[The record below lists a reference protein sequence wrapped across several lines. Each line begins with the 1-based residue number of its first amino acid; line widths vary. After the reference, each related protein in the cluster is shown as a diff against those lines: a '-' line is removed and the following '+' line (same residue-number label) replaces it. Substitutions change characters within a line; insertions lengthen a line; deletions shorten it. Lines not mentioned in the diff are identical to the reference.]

1 VNKRYLEALD
11 EEKVLS
17 TKIIELKNLEK
28 QVNEETG
35 EEYGSYLY
43 STKINL
49 LELKLNK
56 VKKEIKDWES
66 F

>member
-1 VNKRYLEALD
+1 MNKRYLEALE

-17 TKIIELKNLEK
+17 TKIMELKSLKK

-43 STKINL
+43 SNKINL

-56 VKKEIKDWES
+56 VKREIKDWES

>member
-1 VNKRYLEALD
+1 MEKRYLEAL
-11 EEKVLS
+11 EEKKVLS
-17 TKIIELKNLEK
+17 TKIMELKKL
-28 QVNEETG
+28 EETG

-43 STKINL
+43 SNKINL

-56 VKKEIKDWES
+56 VKREIKDWES

>member
-1 VNKRYLEALD
+1 MNKRYLEALE

-35 EEYGSYLY
+35 EKYGSYLY

-56 VKKEIKDWES
+56 VKKEIEDWES

>member
-1 VNKRYLEALD
+1 MEKRYLEALE

-17 TKIIELKNLEK
+17 TKIAELKKLEEK
-28 QVNEETG
+28 VNEETG

-56 VKKEIKDWES
+56 VKKEIKYWDS

>member
-1 VNKRYLEALD
+1 MNKRYLEALE

-17 TKIIELKNLEK
+17 TKIMELKKLEK

-35 EEYGSYLY
+35 EEYGSYLH
-43 STKINL
+43 SNKINL

-56 VKKEIKDWES
+56 VKREIKDWES

>member
-1 VNKRYLEALD
+1 MNKRYLEALE

-17 TKIIELKNLEK
+17 TKIMELKTLEK

-43 STKINL
+43 SNKINL

-56 VKKEIKDWES
+56 VKREIKDWES

>member
-1 VNKRYLEALD
+1 MNKRYLEALE

-17 TKIIELKNLEK
+17 TKIMELKMLEK

-35 EEYGSYLY
+35 EEYDSYLY
-43 STKINL
+43 SNKINL

-56 VKKEIKDWES
+56 VKREIKDWES

>member
-1 VNKRYLEALD
+1 MNKRYLEALE

-17 TKIIELKNLEK
+17 TKIIELKILEK

-56 VKKEIKDWES
+56 VKKEIEDWES

>member
-1 VNKRYLEALD
+1 MEQRYLEALE
-11 EEKVLS
+11 EEKILS
-17 TKIIELKNLEK
+17 TKIMELKNLEK
-28 QVNEETG
+28 KVNEETG

-56 VKKEIKDWES
+56 VKREIKDWEG

>member
-1 VNKRYLEALD
+1 MNKRYLEAL
-11 EEKVLS
+11 EEKKILS

-56 VKKEIKDWES
+56 VKKEIEDWES

>member
-1 VNKRYLEALD
+1 MNKRYLEALE

-56 VKKEIKDWES
+56 VKKEIEDLES

>member
-1 VNKRYLEALD
+1 MNKRYLEALD

-56 VKKEIKDWES
+56 VKKEIEDWES

>member
-1 VNKRYLEALD
+1 MNKRYLEALE

-35 EEYGSYLY
+35 EKYGSYLY

-56 VKKEIKDWES
+56 VKKEIKDWDS

>member
-1 VNKRYLEALD
+1 MNKRYLEALE

-17 TKIIELKNLEK
+17 IKIMELKSLEK

-43 STKINL
+43 SNKINL

-56 VKKEIKDWES
+56 VKREIKDWES

>member
-1 VNKRYLEALD
+1 MEQRYLEALE
-11 EEKVLS
+11 EEKILS
-17 TKIIELKNLEK
+17 TKIKELKELEK
-28 QVNEETG
+28 KVNEETG

-56 VKKEIKDWES
+56 VKREIKDWEG

>member
-1 VNKRYLEALD
+1 MNKRYLEALE

-17 TKIIELKNLEK
+17 TKIMELKMLEK

-43 STKINL
+43 SNKINL

-56 VKKEIKDWES
+56 VKREIKDWES

>member
-1 VNKRYLEALD
+1 MEQRYLDCLE
-11 EEKVLS
+11 EEKKLS
-17 TKIIELKNLEK
+17 TKIKELKELEK
-28 QVNEETG
+28 KVNEETG

-56 VKKEIKDWES
+56 VKKEIKDWDS

>member
-1 VNKRYLEALD
+1 MEKRYLEALN

-17 TKIIELKNLEK
+17 TKIMEVKNLEK
-28 QVNEETG
+28 KGNEETG

-49 LELKLNK
+49 LELKSNK
-56 VKKEIKDWES
+56 IKKEIKDWES

>member
-1 VNKRYLEALD
+1 MNKRYLEALE

-17 TKIIELKNLEK
+17 TKIMELKNLEK

-43 STKINL
+43 SNKINL

-56 VKKEIKDWES
+56 VKREIKDWES

>member
-1 VNKRYLEALD
+1 MEKRYLEALE

-17 TKIIELKNLEK
+17 TKIMELKSLEK

-43 STKINL
+43 SNKINL

-56 VKKEIKDWES
+56 VKKEIKDWDS

>member
-1 VNKRYLEALD
+1 MNKRYLEALE

-17 TKIIELKNLEK
+17 TKIMELKSLEK

-43 STKINL
+43 SNKINL

-56 VKKEIKDWES
+56 VKREIKDWES

>member
-1 VNKRYLEALD
+1 MNKRYLEALE

-17 TKIIELKNLEK
+17 TKIMELKSLEK

-35 EEYGSYLY
+35 EDYGSYLY
-43 STKINL
+43 SNKINL

-56 VKKEIKDWES
+56 VKREIKDWES

>member
-1 VNKRYLEALD
+1 MEKRYLEALE

-17 TKIIELKNLEK
+17 TKIMELKKLEEK
-28 QVNEETG
+28 VNKETG

-43 STKINL
+43 SNKINL

-56 VKKEIKDWES
+56 VKREIKDWES

>member
-1 VNKRYLEALD
+1 MNKRYLEALD

-17 TKIIELKNLEK
+17 TKIMELKNLEK

-49 LELKLNK
+49 LELKLKK
-56 VKKEIKDWES
+56 VKREIEDWES

>member
-1 VNKRYLEALD
+1 MNKRYLEALE

-56 VKKEIKDWES
+56 VKKEIEDWES

>member
-1 VNKRYLEALD
+1 MEKRYLEALE

-17 TKIIELKNLEK
+17 TKIMELKNLEK

-56 VKKEIKDWES
+56 VKKEIEDWES

>member
-1 VNKRYLEALD
+1 MNKRYLEALE

-17 TKIIELKNLEK
+17 TKIIELKNLKK

-56 VKKEIKDWES
+56 VKKEIEDWES